1 MTADNLFWLSGLSLI
16 LGGFMTFIAWILF
29 AIFDTGQQY
38 YQHPRWFPLNLLV
51 IFGCLLMALGLPGF
65 YARQASETGIW
76 GLLGFVLFFVG
87 LVLSHI
93 AVHSIETVTMPNV
106 PTTMMRFVSV
116 AAPSVFLGI
125 IITGIVTWRS
135 GIYPPSLGIAF
146 ILAALVGLLTVIP
159 GLPQIISRN
168 LASTLFPAS
177 VFWARILLILQ

>member
-1 MTADNLFWLSGLSLI
+1 MTADKLFWLSGLSLI
-16 LGGFMTFIAWILF
+16 LGGFMTFMAWILF
-29 AIFDTGQQY
+29 AIFDPGHQF

-51 IFGCLLMALGLPGF
+51 IFGGLLMAMGLPGF
-65 YARQASETGIW
+65 YARQASEAGIG
-76 GLLGFVLFFVG
+76 GLIGFVLFFVG

-106 PTTMMRFVSV
+106 PATMMRFVSV
-116 AAPSVFLGI
+116 AAPSIFLGI

-135 GIYPPSLGIAF
+135 GVYPPSLGIAF

-159 GLPQIISRN
+159 GVPQIISRN

-177 VFWARILLILQ
+177 MFWAGILLILQ